1 MLQPFLGDLFP
12 PSRRQCASEAEFK
25 KRVAQHGANILMGYF
40 NYVECGC
47 PHVPVH
53 VTGTVNALQ
62 EVAGENVRD
71 ELLSFIRHDR
81 GVAAATLGGGRARL
95 AEK

>member
-1 MLQPFLGDLFP
+1 
-12 PSRRQCASEAEFK
+12 
-25 KRVAQHGANILMGYF
+25 MGYF

-53 VTGTVNALQ
+53 ITGTVNALQ

-81 GVAAATLGGGRARL
+81 GVAAATLGGRRARL